1 MALRNYVQRRNHK
14 ERSQPQHRK
23 HLGLL
28 EKHKDYV
35 QRARAHHINRDKLQR
50 LRQKAADRNQ
60 DEFYTGMI
68 GKKTQHGVH
77 MSSRGNEAMD
87 NDIVSLLKTQDA
99 GYLRK
104 QLVSERKKYKA
115 LVEDIAPRVPGMR
128 LAFLEKKRDLA
139 DTLKRAN
146 LLDEKAMAS
155 KRQERVQ
162 GAGTKTK
169 WVDNTEELQA
179 YASKSKSKSEKSS
192 LTQSDKMGEI
202 QLGIKIRELASRQH
216 RLNALSEAAQK
227 LDTVRALMRTRGSHA
242 VSKKKLDEM
251 KDAVSKKGARVTA
264 NGLALDENDDDDDDD
279 DDDMHE
285 RPKLKY
291 YKWSNERKK

>member
-1 MALRNYVQRRNHK
+1 M
-14 ERSQPQHRK
+14 
-23 HLGLL
+23 

-68 GKKTQHGVH
+68 GKRTQHGVH
-77 MSSRGNEAMD
+77 IGSRGNEAME
-87 NDIVSLLKTQDA
+87 NDVVSLLKTQDA

-104 QLVSERKKYKA
+104 QLISERKKYKA

-128 LAFLEKKRDLA
+128 LAFLEKKPDLA

-146 LLDEKAMAS
+146 LLNEKVMAS

-162 GAGTKTK
+162 GTGKKTK
-169 WVDNTEELQA
+169 WVDNAEQLQA
-179 YASKSKSKSEKSS
+179 YASKNKIKSEQHP
-192 LTQSDKMGEI
+192 LTQADKMGET
-202 QLGIKIRELASRQH
+202 QLGKKIRELSLRQH
-216 RLNALSEAAQK
+216 RMDALGEAAQK
-227 LDTVRALMRTRGSHA
+227 LDTVRALMRTRGSHP

-264 NGLALDENDDDDDDD
+264 NGLALDENDDDDDDE
-279 DDDMHE
+279 MHE
-285 RPKLKY
+285 RSKVKY

>member
-1 MALRNYVQRRNHK
+1 
-14 ERSQPQHRK
+14 
-23 HLGLL
+23 
-28 EKHKDYV
+28 
-35 QRARAHHINRDKLQR
+35 
-50 LRQKAADRNQ
+50 
-60 DEFYTGMI
+60 
-68 GKKTQHGVH
+68 
-77 MSSRGNEAMD
+77 
-87 NDIVSLLKTQDA
+87 
-99 GYLRK
+99 
-104 QLVSERKKYKA
+104 
-115 LVEDIAPRVPGMR
+115 
-128 LAFLEKKRDLA
+128 
-139 DTLKRAN
+139 
-146 LLDEKAMAS
+146 
-155 KRQERVQ
+155 
-162 GAGTKTK
+162 
-169 WVDNTEELQA
+169 
-179 YASKSKSKSEKSS
+179 
-192 LTQSDKMGEI
+192 MGEI